1 MCSQDV
7 VDANGGAGVRRRQ
20 RRQQWGRVT
29 QEHAGAHGHGCG
41 DGREVITSLCG
52 EKRDDLRVYCLD

>member
-7 VDANGGAGVRRRQ
+7 VDANGSAGVWRGQ
-20 RRQQWGRVT
+20 GRQQRGRVT

-41 DGREVITSLCG
+41 DGREVITSLF
-52 EKRDDLRVYCLD
+52 EKGDKTHCLN